1 MSVMDVREVADARSI
16 PARGDDPEKHGDEW
30 ARPDEILRWSS
41 IFGPEDLTLFI
52 SRFNE
57 LN

>member
-1 MSVMDVREVADARSI
+1 MSVMDVREVADAKGI
-16 PARGDDPEKHGDEW
+16 PAQGEDPKKHGDEW